1 MTDNISAIDE
11 IKDLHRFLT
20 IIQNINVGIIVID
33 KAFKVHVWNSFMEI
47 NSGFSGVTMNGQ
59 NIFDFFPDLAHTWF
73 KDKVLET
80 FSMEVPIFSPWEQH
94 EEVFHFQNNRPFTGT
109 SQYMYQNFTFIP
121 FNSLNGKC
129 EEVCIIIYD
138 VTDAACSK
146 LGMQEANAQ
155 LHQLSITDGLTNLY
169 NRKHWQECLTQQYRL
184 FMRNHMPVTLMMFD
198 IDHFKMVNDT
208 YGHPA
213 GDAVLRSVSAILR
226 KQIRNTDIAGRYGG
240 EEFAILLL
248 DANRESSFMVAERL
262 RKAIESSVVKVGD
275 LEIKFTISLGLCTL
289 SENIISPEQWLQ
301 FTDNSMYY
309 SKEHGRNR
317 TTQYGLNDDDSI
329 PQILHRFT

>member
-1 MTDNISAIDE
+1 MTNNISTIDE

-33 KAFKVHVWNSFMEI
+33 KSFNVHVWNSFMEI
-47 NSGFSGVTMNGQ
+47 NSGLSGMKINGK
-59 NIFDFFPDLAHTWF
+59 NIFDFFPELAHSWF
-73 KDKVLET
+73 KDKILET

-94 EEVFHFQNNRPFTGT
+94 EEVFTFRNNRPFTGT
-109 SQYMYQNFTFIP
+109 SENMYLNFTFIP
-121 FNSLNGKC
+121 FNSLSGKC
-129 EEVCIIIYD
+129 DEVCIIIYD

-146 LGMQEANAQ
+146 IGMQEANEQ

-169 NRKHWQECLTQQYRL
+169 NRKHWQDCLTQQYRL
-184 FMRNHMPVTLMMFD
+184 FLRNHMSVSLMMFD
-198 IDHFKMVNDT
+198 IDHFKLVNDT

-213 GDAVLRSVSAILR
+213 GDAVLKSVAQIL
-226 KQIRNTDIAGRYGG
+226 KTQIRNTDIAGRYGG

-262 RKAIESSVVKVGD
+262 RKAVEAHVVRFGT

-289 SENIISPEQWLQ
+289 SENITSPEEWLKL
-301 FTDNSMYY
+301 TDNSMYY

-317 TTQYGLNDDDSI
+317 TTQYGLNDDASV
-329 PQILHRFT
+329 PKVES